1 MLKHISV
8 TQLRLGMYV
17 HEFCGSGIEQ
27 SFWKNGFMLSN
38 EHDLQRILDA
48 KVAELWIDDSR
59 GVSPV
64 RAAPVQSD
72 PALPT
77 CLQNIANKPVPH
89 RVALN
94 QEISRSL
101 KLCAHSRAAVEKMF
115 SDLRMG
121 QVIEM
126 EKISELVEEI
136 SDSLSRH
143 PDALI
148 SLARLKTCNEYT
160 YMHSVAVCALMV
172 ALARQLGL
180 PPALVHEAGVA
191 GLMHDVGKVVIPL
204 TILNKPGALSDEEFA
219 TMRRHSQSGADMLRQ
234 SNHFSPRVMDVCL
247 HHHEKIDGTGYPH
260 RLAGSQISLFA
271 RMGAV
276 CDVYDAVTSDR
287 PYKEAWGPAEAI
299 HRMAQWQGH
308 FDEKVFQAFVKCV
321 GIYPV
326 GALVRLQSGRIGVVI
341 EQHEKS
347 LLTPKVRVFFC
358 ANSNQHIT
366 HTTLNLAALVGQDR
380 IVGRESAK
388 EWGFSNLDELWA
400 ESSVGSKSNYG

>member
-8 TQLRLGMYV
+8 AELRLGMYV

-64 RAAPVQSD
+64 PAAPVQSD

-126 EKISELVEEI
+126 EKVSELVEEI

-148 SLARLKTCNEYT
+148 SLARLKTCDEYT

-219 TMRRHSQSGADMLRQ
+219 TMRSHSQSGADMLRQ
-234 SNHFSPRVMDVCL
+234 SHHFSPRVMDVCL

-326 GALVRLQSGRIGVVI
+326 GALVRMESGRIGVVI

-358 ANSNQHIT
+358 ANSNQHIA

-400 ESSVGSKSNYG
+400 ESSVGSKSNCG

>member
-8 TQLRLGMYV
+8 TELRLGMYV

-27 SFWKNGFMLSN
+27 SFWKNGFMLSS
-38 EHDLQRILDA
+38 EHDLQRILDTR
-48 KVAELWIDDSR
+48 VAELWIDDSR
-59 GVSPV
+59 GVSPTP
-64 RAAPVQSD
+64 ATAIQPD
-72 PALPT
+72 PSLPT
-77 CLQNIANKPVPH
+77 SLQTIALRPIPH

-101 KLCAHSRAAVEKMF
+101 KLCAKSRAAVEKMF
-115 SDLRMG
+115 SELRLG
-121 QVIEM
+121 HVIAM
-126 EKISELVEEI
+126 EHVSELVEEI

-148 SLARLKTCNEYT
+148 SLARLKTCDEYT
-160 YMHSVAVCALMV
+160 YMHSVAVCALMI

-180 PPALVHEAGVA
+180 PPALVHEAGIA

-204 TILNKPGALSDEEFA
+204 AILNKPGALDDEEIK
-219 TMRRHSQSGADMLRQ
+219 TMRSHSQSGATLLLQ
-234 SNHFSPRVMDVCL
+234 SQHFSPRVMDVCL

-260 RLAGSQISLFA
+260 RLAGTQISLFA

-276 CDVYDAVTSDR
+276 CDVYDAVTSNR

-299 HRMAQWQGH
+299 HYMAQWQGH

-326 GALVRLQSGRIGVVI
+326 GALVRLQSGRIGVVT

-347 LLTPKVRVFFC
+347 LLTPKVEVFFC
-358 ANSNQHIT
+358 AVNSRPIPR
-366 HTTLNLAALVGQDR
+366 TTVNLAALVGLDR

-388 EWGFSNLDELWA
+388 DWQGTLFDGVCTD
-400 ESSVGSKSNYG
+400 SSVQDQPHFG

>member
-8 TQLRLGMYV
+8 TELRLGMYV

-27 SFWKNGFMLSN
+27 SFWKNGFMLTN
-38 EHDLQRILDA
+38 VHDLQRILDT
-48 KVAELWIDDSR
+48 KVAEVWIDESR
-59 GVSPV
+59 GIGLPPSTPT
-64 RAAPVQSD
+64 QLD
-72 PALPT
+72 PALPPI
-77 CLQNIANKPVPH
+77 LQAIASKPIPD

-94 QEISRSL
+94 QEMSRAV
-101 KLCAHSRAAVEKMF
+101 KLCSHAKAAVEKMF

-126 EKISELVEEI
+126 EQVSELVGEI
-136 SDSLSRH
+136 SSSLSRH

-148 SLARLKTCNEYT
+148 SLARLKTCDEYT
-160 YMHSVAVCALMV
+160 YMHSVAVCALMI

-180 PPALVHEAGVA
+180 PENLVQDAGIA

-204 TILNKPGALSDEEFA
+204 TILNKPGALTDAEFI
-219 TMRRHSQSGADMLRQ
+219 TMRNHAMAGANMLGLSQ
-234 SNHFSPRVMDVCL
+234 HFSARVVDVCL

-260 RLAGSQISLFA
+260 RLAGTQISLFA

-287 PYKEAWGPAEAI
+287 PYKSAWGPAEAI

-308 FDEKVFQAFVKCV
+308 FDAKVFQAFVKCV

-326 GALVRLQSGRIGVVI
+326 GALVRLQSGGIGVVT

-347 LLTPKVRVFFC
+347 LLMPKVKVFYC
-358 ANSNQHIT
+358 LNRQQAIPP
-366 HTTLNLAALVGQDR
+366 TTVNLAALVGIDR
-380 IVGRESAK
+380 IVSLESSE
-388 EWGFSNLDELWA
+388 EWGFLSQNMAGLEKTPQ
-400 ESSVGSKSNYG
+400 EPSHFG

>member
-8 TQLRLGMYV
+8 AELRLGMYV

-64 RAAPVQSD
+64 PAAPVQSD

-126 EKISELVEEI
+126 EKVSELVEEI
-136 SDSLSRH
+136 SASLSRH

-148 SLARLKTCNEYT
+148 SLARLKTCDEYT

>member
-8 TQLRLGMYV
+8 AELRLGMYV

-27 SFWKNGFMLSN
+27 SFWKNGFMLSS

-59 GVSPV
+59 GIGPIPGT
-64 RAAPVQSD
+64 ALAPD
-72 PALPT
+72 PSLPS
-77 CLQNIANKPVPH
+77 CLQSIASKPVPH

-101 KLCAHSRAAVEKMF
+101 KLCARSRAAVEKMF

-121 QVIEM
+121 QAIEV
-126 EKISELVEEI
+126 EKVSGLVDEI

-143 PDALI
+143 PDAFI
-148 SLARLKTCNEYT
+148 SLARLKTCDQYT
-160 YMHSVAVCALMV
+160 YMHSVAVCALMI

-180 PPALVHEAGVA
+180 PPALVHEAGIA
-191 GLMHDVGKVVIPL
+191 GLMLDVGKVVIPL
-204 TILNKPGALSDEEFA
+204 TILNKPGALNEEEYA
-219 TMRRHSQSGADMLRQ
+219 TMRGHSQSGTNMLLQ
-234 SNHFSPRVMDVCL
+234 SQHFSTRVVDVCL

-287 PYKEAWGPAEAI
+287 PYKAAWGPAEAI
-299 HRMAQWQGH
+299 HRMAQWHGH

-326 GALVRLQSGRIGVVI
+326 GALVRLQSGRIGVVT

-347 LLTPKVRVFFC
+347 LLTPKVKVFYC
-358 ANSNQHIT
+358 ATNNQHIAQT
-366 HTTLNLAALVGQDR
+366 VVNLAALVGHDR
-380 IVGRESAK
+380 IIGRESAQ
-388 EWGFSNLDELWA
+388 EWGFRNLDELWS
-400 ESSVGSKSNYG
+400 ELNETGKSHFG

>member
-8 TQLRLGMYV
+8 AELRLGMYI

-27 SFWKNGFMLSN
+27 SFWKNGFMLAN
-38 EHDLQRILDA
+38 EHDLQHILDA

-59 GVSPV
+59 GIAV
-64 RAAPVQSD
+64 A
-72 PALPT
+72 PALQPDPS
-77 CLQNIANKPVPH
+77 LPPSLRSIASKPIPH

-94 QEISRSL
+94 QEVSRAL
-101 KLCAHSRAAVEKMF
+101 KLCTHSRAVVEKMF

-121 QVIEM
+121 LVIEM
-126 EKISELVEEI
+126 EQVSALVGEI
-136 SDSLSRH
+136 CDSLSRH

-148 SLARLKTCNEYT
+148 SLARLKTRDEYT
-160 YMHSVAVCALMV
+160 YMHSVAVCALMI

-180 PPALVHEAGVA
+180 PPALVHEAGIA

-219 TMRRHSQSGADMLRQ
+219 TMRSHSQSGANMLLKSQ
-234 SNHFSPRVMDVCL
+234 HFSARVMDVCL

-326 GALVRLQSGRIGVVI
+326 GALVRLQSGRIGVVT

-347 LLTPKVRVFFC
+347 LLTPKVKVFYC
-358 ANSNQHIT
+358 ANSHQPIA
-366 HTTLNLAALVGQDR
+366 HTTVNLATLIGQER
-380 IVGRESAK
+380 IVGRESAQ
-388 EWGFSNLDELWA
+388 EWGFKNLDEFWS
-400 ESSVGSKSNYG
+400 EQRVGGKSSFA